1 MPVGELVP
9 ATMVHGR
16 LGSDLVVRSCRV
28 STPELS
34 ALGMQS
40 SDRWALCSDADG
52 PWASDGGVPLR
63 PWSLVRS
70 RCDPASHRTTR
81 RVLGNF
87 SYESTT
93 GALEPRSAL
102 RRCTRKVPRGDRGG
116 GFEVRDG
123 CGNQDPR
130 GERVIH
136 YGMKLQTVWAGQ
148 GFGEIPAEYPTL
160 NHGIEEG
167 PSPIGDR
174 GLSGQRIADRPTR
187 GGRDELG
194 VFRKGPCR
202 VPRSRLSPRLPTL
215 YEFAIR
221 EGHFETPSSYIN
233 RDLIAVG

>member
-102 RRCTRKVPRGDRGG
+102 RQFTRKVPHRDRGR

-123 CGNQDPR
+123 RGNESPR
-130 GERVIH
+130 GELLIH
-136 YGMKLQTVWAGQ
+136 GSTRPETVRPGQ
-148 GFGEIPAEYPTL
+148 G
-160 NHGIEEG
+160 
-167 PSPIGDR
+167 
-174 GLSGQRIADRPTR
+174 
-187 GGRDELG
+187 
-194 VFRKGPCR
+194 
-202 VPRSRLSPRLPTL
+202 
-215 YEFAIR
+215 
-221 EGHFETPSSYIN
+221 
-233 RDLIAVG
+233 